1 MKRFI
6 LGSLSVLLLSA
17 AVAPA
22 AQAEMTPAA
31 PPENAE
37 TIGMAV
43 TPFNLVFLAYH
54 GFLEDEGIS
63 KYNTLISDYQTG
75 RVTAQDL
82 VQVAVTMR
90 RLSPDVLTNRGY
102 VNSVERQLQSLS
114 TMAN

>member
-17 AVAPA
+17 AVTPA

-31 PPENAE
+31 PPVNAE

-54 GFLEDEGIS
+54 GFLEDDGIS
-63 KYNTLISDYQTG
+63 KYNALISDYQTG

-90 RLSPDVLTNRGY
+90 RLSPDALTNRGY

-114 TMAN
+114 TMDN